1 MGCGHHMTGDS
12 EMESLLSR
20 AKTDAALYERLHGER
35 VVFFLHLLG
44 LDMNGHAHR
53 PNSAQYRQN
62 VASVDQQVAALERLL
77 QDFYQDNKT
86 AFVVSA
92 DHGMSNKGSHGDG
105 EPECTQTPLIVW
117 GAGVRR
123 AGHRCKCK
131 EAQGL
136 CKQTRC
142 SKPVSVAAGHD
153 SPRGVGGDG
162 GGDAGGVGR
171 EVGGGLGWFPSPA
184 DWGDLRY
191 IERRDLQQAQLAPLI
206 ATLVGQ
212 PSPRNNIGLVP
223 VAYLDMPRRRQVE
236 VLLANLRQVL
246 RQLDR
251 KQHLKN
257 QTTIAM
263 LFYPYPPNG
272 NGDLWRRAGEI
283 EKALAVTSST
293 GGLEA
298 LQEDVVALFRV
309 ALAGLDYYH
318 TYDLAFLRGLIVAAY
333 LGGMASLA
341 ALAVTHTSAH
351 LGARPPPSR
360 SRDGEYRLTP
370 AAMGVGVAVSVFVS
384 VQQGPAQYYL
394 YVWFAVVLWDR
405 ALAFGAST
413 LVTAARI
420 LLLPSRLAGGVKAL
434 VVRGLAVIL
443 IECVVLGFFYRAAFS
458 VASLALAPAVFLIR
472 LPPSLRARLRCQW
485 GLACLSTAVFTL
497 LSVEFGD
504 DLRLVVMGGLG
515 LLGVAA
521 MAARRAAACQDTRR
535 GCAAVLWAQFAVGVL
550 ALAQVCGTVYVLEN
564 QWGLH
569 VILSAANWGCLLLSL
584 ALPLRVARVAD
595 DAELRFLSLFVGWGT
610 AYLMLAINYESL
622 FLLAFFALLYAWL
635 QIEVACQENG
645 DATGAGVG
653 RVNGGTAA
661 SASKGGAGEG
671 GHGSEVEAALA
682 RYGVTAVLLLYLT
695 NLGYFGTGNIASVSS
710 FELKSVLR
718 FMAVFDPFMMGAMLL
733 FKIALPFVLVAA
745 AFSYISHLR
754 AIPRRSIECVML
766 FVADVMSLHFF
777 FLVFPP
783 LHPSPSF
790 HVLAC
795 SRAEPVAP
803 APPPF
808 SPSLPGPQPSTL
820 NPQPSTLN
828 PEPCC
833 TARLSLALPC
843 TVLLIKLA
851 LDAVGRC
858 HARAWAR

>member
-1 MGCGHHMTGDS
+1 MGCGHHVTGDS

-20 AKTDAALYERLHGER
+20 AKTDAALHQRLHGER

-86 AFVVSA
+86 AYVVSA

-123 AGHRCKCK
+123 TGHRCKCE
-131 EAQGL
+131 EAQGV

-142 SKPVSVAAGHD
+142 SRPVSVAAGHD
-153 SPRGVGGDG
+153 APRSAGRDG
-162 GGDAGGVGR
+162 GGGAGDLGQAFGGVS
-171 EVGGGLGWFPSPA
+171 GWFPSPA

-191 IERRDLQQAQLAPLI
+191 VERRDLQQAQLAPLI
-206 ATLVGQ
+206 ASLVGQ
-212 PSPRNNIGLVP
+212 PTPRNNVGLVP
-223 VAYLDMPRRRQVE
+223 VAYLAMPRRRQVE

-257 QTTIAM
+257 QTTIAL

-272 NGDLWRRAGEI
+272 KGDLWLRAGEI

-298 LQEDVVALFRV
+298 LQDDVVALFRV

-318 TYDLAFLRGLIVAAY
+318 TYDLAFLRGLIVVAY
-333 LGGMASLA
+333 LGGMACLA
-341 ALAVTHTSAH
+341 ALAVTHTRAH

-370 AAMGVGVAVSVFVS
+370 AAMGVGLAVSVFVS

-394 YVWFAVVLWDR
+394 YVWLAVVLWDR
-405 ALAFGAST
+405 ALALGANT
-413 LVTAARI
+413 LVTAARV
-420 LLLPSRLAGGVKAL
+420 LLLPSRLAGGVKTL
-434 VVRGLAVIL
+434 VVRGLAVML
-443 IECVVLGFFYRAAFS
+443 VECVVLGFFYRAAFS

-472 LPPSLRARLRCQW
+472 LPPSRRARLRCQW
-485 GLACLSTAVFTL
+485 CLACLSSAIFTL

-521 MAARRAAACQDTRR
+521 TVARRAAACQDKRR

-550 ALAQVCGTVYVLEN
+550 ALTQVCGTVYVLEN
-564 QWGLH
+564 QLGLH

-584 ALPLRVARVAD
+584 ALPLRVARLAD

-610 AYLMLAINYESL
+610 AYLMLAINYEGL
-622 FLLAFFALLYAWL
+622 FLLALFALLYSWL
-635 QIEVACQENG
+635 QIEVACQGSG
-645 DATGAGVG
+645 DAAIRAGAG
-653 RVNGGTAA
+653 RVNGGIAA
-661 SASKGGAGEG
+661 SASMGGAGEG

-682 RYGVTAVLLLYLT
+682 RYGVTAVLVLYLT

-783 LHPSPSF
+783 LHPSPSYR
-790 HVLAC
+790 VLAR
-795 SRAEPVAP
+795 SRAEPVTP
-803 APPPF
+803 ARPPLLPF
-808 SPSLPGPQPSTL
+808 SPGRTRL
-820 NPQPSTLN
+820 NPKP
-828 PEPCC
+828 
-833 TARLSLALPC
+833 
-843 TVLLIKLA
+843 
-851 LDAVGRC
+851 
-858 HARAWAR
+858 